1 MEEKNTAPQQKR
13 PAGKTPKKKSF
24 NKMKRKNVEH
34 GFAVISLMI
43 MVPVFAL
50 TSLFLIVF
58 PRSTVSNIEKRNLAK
73 FPEFSFDSYFSGKF
87 TADIA
92 TFYDDTVPYRDDF
105 KTMGYNFK
113 NLFGI
118 HTEDEVEFVGDL
130 NKVGGDDTVT
140 PKPVKPAQTDT
151 DTSKPEDTKP
161 GTDEKDD
168 NTDNSK
174 PAEESSEETK
184 EPDKFDGEYTVEN
197 GIIVVKENGHYRA
210 LELFGGGTG
219 NAYVSALNNINKD
232 LGGKVKVY
240 SMIAPLASEYYTPTS
255 YSDYTASQ
263 KECFDS
269 IAERLDDGIISVD
282 IDTPLGQ
289 HVNEEIYLR
298 TDHHWTPLGA
308 YYAAQA
314 FAKAAGVDFKDLSTY
329 STHEIENF
337 IGTMY
342 AFTGSANIA
351 NDPETFRYYQPD
363 NVDKTRAYYYDTAF
377 NYQGDGNFFNGVG
390 DPSSAYLVFMGG
402 DEQIVKVKTNVKN
415 GKRLMIVKDSY
426 GNAIPGYLFGAYE
439 EIYVADMR
447 YFQPNLIDF
456 VEQNKVTDLLFTMV
470 VYSAVGGNAD
480 NLETLRTQNKGQTIV
495 DGALADE

>member
-1 MEEKNTAPQQKR
+1 MEENKNTSQAKSPE
-13 PAGKTPKKKSF
+13 GKSPKKKPF
-24 NKMKRKNVEH
+24 NRMKRKNVEH

-50 TSLFLIVF
+50 TSLFLLVF
-58 PRSTVSNIEKRNLAK
+58 PRSTVSNIEKRKLASI
-73 FPEFSFDSYFSGKF
+73 PEFSFESYFSGEY
-87 TADIA
+87 TAAIA
-92 TFYDDTVPYRDDF
+92 TYYDDTVPYRDDF
-105 KTMGYNFK
+105 KTAGYNFK

-118 HTEDEVEFVGDL
+118 HTEDEVEFVGEL
-130 NKVGGDDTVT
+130 NKVGGDGNT
-140 PKPVKPAQTDT
+140 PKPVKPAQQSST
-151 DTSKPEDTKP
+151 DTSKPA
-161 GTDEKDD
+161 DD
-168 NTDNSK
+168 KKEQTSSDSKEETSK
-174 PAEESSEETK
+174 PAEESSEEVK
-184 EPDKFDGEYTVEN
+184 EPEKFDGEYTVEN

-219 NAYVSALNNINKD
+219 NAYVEALNNINKD

-255 YSDYTASQ
+255 YSEFTASQ
-263 KECFDS
+263 KDCIDS
-269 IAERLDDGIISVD
+269 ISERLDSGITAVD

-289 HVNEEIYLR
+289 HVNEDIYLR

-308 YYAAQA
+308 YYAAET
-314 FAKAAGVDFKDLSTY
+314 FAKSAGADFKDLSTY
-329 STHEIENF
+329 SVHEIEDF
-337 IGTMY
+337 VGTMY

-363 NVDKTRAYYYDTAF
+363 NVSKTRAYYYDTAF
-377 NYQGDGNFFNGVG
+377 NYEGDGNFFNGVG

-456 VEQNKVTDLLFTMV
+456 VEQNKVTDLLFAMV
-470 VYSAVGGNAD
+470 IYSAVGGNAD

>member
-1 MEEKNTAPQQKR
+1 MEDNTKR
-13 PAGKTPKKKSF
+13 QPRKQPKKKDF
-24 NKMKRKNVEH
+24 NHMKRKNVEH

-43 MVPVFAL
+43 MVPVFAGI
-50 TSLFLIVF
+50 SLFLLVF
-58 PRSTVSNIEKRNLAK
+58 PRSTISYIEKRELAK
-73 FPEFSFDSYFSGKF
+73 FPEFSLESYFSGQY

-92 TFYDDTVPYRDDF
+92 TYYDDTVPFRDDF

-113 NLFGI
+113 NAFGL
-118 HTEDEVEFVGDL
+118 HTEEEVTVVGKPMAVVNNKDKNETSKPSDESS
-130 NKVGGDDTVT
+130 
-140 PKPVKPAQTDT
+140 KPAQSSTEEQ
-151 DTSKPEDTKP
+151 SGSVQE
-161 GTDEKDD
+161 
-168 NTDNSK
+168 SSS
-174 PAEESSEETK
+174 EESSNSEPET
-184 EPDKFDGEYTVEN
+184 FDGEYTVEN
-197 GIIVVKENGHYRA
+197 GIIVVKEEGHYRA

-219 NAYVSALNNINKD
+219 NAYVEALNNINRD

-255 YSDYTASQ
+255 YSEYTASQ

-269 IAERLDDGIISVD
+269 IASRLDEGITSVD
-282 IDTPLGQ
+282 IDTVLGQ
-289 HVNEEIYLR
+289 HVKEDIYLR

-314 FAKAAGVDFKDLSTY
+314 FAKAANVDFKELPTF
-329 STHEIENF
+329 TKEEIPDF
-337 IGTMY
+337 VGTMY
-342 AFTGSANIA
+342 AFTGDANIK
-351 NDPETFRYYQPD
+351 NDPEVFTYYKPD
-363 NVDKTRAYYYDTAF
+363 NVDKTRAYYYDTSF
-377 NYQGDGNFFNGVG
+377 NYSGDGNFFNGVG

-426 GNAIPGYLFGAYE
+426 GNAIPGYLFNAYE

-447 YFQPNLIDF
+447 YFNLNLIDF

-480 NLETLRTQNKGQTIV
+480 NLENLRTQNKGQTIV
-495 DGALADE
+495 DAALQDE